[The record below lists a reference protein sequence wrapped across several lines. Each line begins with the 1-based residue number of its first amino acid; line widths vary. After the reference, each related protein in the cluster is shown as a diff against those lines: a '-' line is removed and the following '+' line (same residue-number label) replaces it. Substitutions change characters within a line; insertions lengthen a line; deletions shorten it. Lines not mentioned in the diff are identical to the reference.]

1 MIYISEPEMEGLVTM
16 DESIAALEALFR
28 EEAAGRAEQKPTI
41 ELHPGR
47 GMYRL
52 KAGGTYWLNS
62 FGFKGYG
69 SGGRRLVFLFGLDE
83 GLQAIMDAE
92 ALTQSRTAAVSA
104 VATKY
109 LARQDA
115 NTLGIIGTGF
125 EARSEVD
132 AVNHVRPLRHV
143 KAYSR
148 NPENREAFAAE
159 MTVKLGIP
167 VEPVDSA
174 EECVSGVDIITTI
187 TSANDPVLFG
197 SWLRPGVHIN
207 AVGATTPYRRELD
220 DEAVAKCDLVAVESL
235 PTAQGEC
242 GELLSAA
249 SHGRLR
255 WSMVRE
261 LKDVVSGI
269 YGRKS
274 NADITMVSTI
284 GTGAEDV
291 AIANYV
297 YKKAV
302 VAGLGSAMPNWPEPG
317 SGRGSSLTRAAI
329 QRTSRP

>member
-1 MIYISEPEMEGLVTM
+1 MIYISEPEMEKLVTM
-16 DESIAALEALFR
+16 GESIAALEDLFR
-28 EEAAGRAEQKPTI
+28 AEAAGNAEQKPTI

-69 SGGRRLVFLFGLDE
+69 SGGRRLVFLFGLNE

-109 LARQDA
+109 LAREDA
-115 NTLGIIGTGF
+115 STMGIIGTGF

-132 AVNHVRPLRHV
+132 AVHHVRKLKHV

-159 MTVKLGIP
+159 MTEKLGIP
-167 VEPVDSA
+167 VEAVDSG
-174 EECVSGVDIITTI
+174 EECVRDVDIITTA
-187 TSANDPVLFG
+187 TSASEPVLFG
-197 SWLRPGVHIN
+197 AWLKPGVHIN
-207 AVGATTPYRRELD
+207 AIGATTPYRRELD
-220 DEAVAKCDLVAVESL
+220 DDAVAKCDLVVVESL

-249 SHGRLR
+249 SKGRVR

-261 LKDVVSGI
+261 LKDIVTGV
-269 YGRKS
+269 YGRKRPE
-274 NADITMVSTI
+274 DITMVSTI

-291 AIANYV
+291 AIGHYV
-297 YKKAV
+297 YQKALA
-302 VAGLGSAMPNWPEPG
+302 AGLGTPMPNWPDP
-317 SGRGSSLTRAAI
+317 STGRGSTLTRAAV
-329 QRTSRP
+329 QRSRD